1 MAIYSEIGRLRRVM
15 VHRPG
20 PEVEE
25 MTPSTAQQLLYN
37 EIVPV
42 ESVQEEHD
50 ELREVLSLVAETV
63 ELEDVL
69 VEVAST
75 EAGRRELASALS
87 GGSCTAGG
95 ATARAADAALTGAQT
110 EVIRRW
116 ADTSPEGIVRECI
129 VGFRLPPRRLQN
141 VVSGPS
147 FVTPPVP
154 NLYFTRDA
162 GFVVHERAY
171 RSAMASPVR
180 AAEAALTAV
189 ALAHLGVPVDET
201 LAADRFPP
209 DSPVRGD
216 RLADPT
222 AFKIEGGDV
231 LVLDGDTVILGLG
244 QRSSAAAIDPLLE
257 SISRGRAE
265 ALTALVVELPL
276 ARATIHLDMV
286 VTVIGDSTLLAYE
299 PMVRGP
305 AALPVHV
312 VTIPPG
318 DRSWS
323 FDRAGSL
330 EVALD
335 RIGRSHAIVPCGG
348 VESAVVREREQWFS
362 GCNSVAVAPGTI
374 VVYRNNTA
382 TLDALDTA
390 GFSVVT
396 GEEVCRDPS
405 LLRNEDGTIIAT
417 PTAVAVN
424 GVELARGGGGP
435 RCMTMPLDR
444 DRE

>member
-1 MAIYSEIGRLRRVM
+1 MAIYSETGRLRRVL

-37 EIVPV
+37 EIVRV
-42 ESVQEEHD
+42 ESVQDEHD
-50 ELREVLSLVAETV
+50 ELRAVLSLVAETV

-75 EAGRRELASALS
+75 EAGRRDLASALCH
-87 GGSCTAGG
+87 GARIAAAVLPRWDDTAP
-95 ATARAADAALTGAQT
+95 RQ
-110 EVIRRW
+110 
-116 ADTSPEGIVRECI
+116 IVRECI
-129 VGFRLPPRRLQN
+129 VGFRLSPRRLRD
-141 VVSGPS
+141 VISGPS

-162 GFVVHERAY
+162 GFVVHDRAY

-180 AAEAALTAV
+180 SAEAALTAV

-201 LAADRFPP
+201 LAGGGDTAEG
-209 DSPVRGD
+209 VRGSD
-216 RLADPT
+216 RLSDPL

-231 LVLDGDTVILGLG
+231 LVLDEDTLLIGLG
-244 QRSSAAAIDPLLE
+244 ERSSAAAIDQLLE
-257 SISRGRAE
+257 TVARDRDT
-265 ALTALVVELPL
+265 ALNALVVELPRT
-276 ARATIHLDMV
+276 RATIHLDMV
-286 VTVIGDSTLLAYE
+286 ATAIDRGTLLAYE

-305 AALPVHV
+305 GALPVHV
-312 VTIPPG
+312 ISVPPDG
-318 DRSWS
+318 GSWR
-323 FDRAGSL
+323 FDSVSSL
-330 EVALD
+330 EIALETI
-335 RIGRSHAIVPCGG
+335 RRPHAIVPCGG
-348 VESAVVREREQWFS
+348 TGSAVVREREQWFS

-382 TLDALDTA
+382 TLDALATA

-396 GEEVCRDPS
+396 GEAVRANPS
-405 LLRNEDGTIIAT
+405 LLRDDDGTIVAS
-417 PTAVAVN
+417 PTAIAVD

-444 DRE
+444 DGMENKER